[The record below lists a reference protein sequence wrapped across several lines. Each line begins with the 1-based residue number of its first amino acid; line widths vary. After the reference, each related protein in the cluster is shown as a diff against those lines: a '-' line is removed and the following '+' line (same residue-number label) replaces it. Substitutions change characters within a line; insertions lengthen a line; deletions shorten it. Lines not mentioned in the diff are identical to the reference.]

1 MRTAIEI
8 KQIHILLSVVAC
20 MFLSLCVHE
29 SRAQVFILTN
39 DQQLRDLANSPEK
52 EIDNTTGIN
61 KSKMSLKQAVEQAK
75 SWHSDQI
82 VIAFDEFFRQY
93 RDDKNTERKLTP
105 DMDEYVNCIAKI
117 SNYTTK
123 NAGAGLQ
130 LSLLS
135 PLELGQAY
143 RNQTGNTGKWA
154 AFKVGMRNA
163 QTGKFSIQ
171 MWQQTLWTNNKGT
184 TPVKLGAVKAY
195 AFKGKQVDKT
205 KIAVNPD
212 DIRELKNV
220 EYEVLDTAGPENGT
234 IPQQRLRI
242 YGEEDRLKGYDNV
255 LVILEYETQEIDYFA
270 DDALPFLKKLLKKYH
285 DAGVDLRS
293 LYCDEMHIQQ
303 DWIYFAHQ
311 EDGQFNE
318 RFYTNGMGRM
328 LAQKTGMPFDL
339 RYMLYFVN
347 QPLIYKPTVEAI
359 LNVEYVLG
367 EKPEDIQRTYLM
379 RDNYYRLLNN
389 HVVDLFVEAK
399 HYGEK
404 LFNREFR
411 TGAHASWAESPTIDK
426 WESPDNT
433 YSVNYEYT
441 PNYLWG
447 NTVHQAS
454 AACYDYFKWCDYLQ
468 PTGNDFCECGWLD
481 RNYYGAAMAA
491 SIGVINKY
499 PNAYA
504 AAWGMPAASYER
516 RMAINYAYGC
526 DPPAN
531 IRLITDGVH
540 RDIDVLMLYPM
551 NLVAVDPRFGSWMTQ
566 YGYANYLTSDM
577 MLKMGTITP
586 QGKIRVKEK
595 EYGTLVVLY
604 EPLPEQG
611 ELDFI
616 EKFLNAGGKVLWMS
630 APPMLDKGG
639 NNCSAQWQRI
649 FGAKSNYN
657 SANGKAA
664 SGKIVKF
671 TGLMKDVEP
680 QTILTDFVVDR
691 IFPVVNENSEVAAT
705 CNGEVIGTVRDFPNN
720 GRACFMGCRL
730 RDDQSRSLGY
740 ESRNMFEVL
749 NYLGAY
755 PASGTFKNRND
766 NPSFLSRT
774 GDYFV
779 SSFPNGTTMV
789 VNHYRTHVE
798 NWDGNFSR
806 NPEYDAEIL
815 KNNPLPTDTIKLYNA
830 AINGHIVSYTG
841 RLSMGFNVKNKR
853 LCSFYG
859 QQCNEITVDG
869 TKYIFS
875 AGKLND
881 ITFGPVNGDLT
892 HYNLYANGAE
902 RIEIPVPQTVNGA
915 KVTVDG
921 NEISVSVKRGTLVVN
936 LKPEQY
942 GHLVD
947 IHFTNAR

>member
-1 MRTAIEI
+1 
-8 KQIHILLSVVAC
+8 
-20 MFLSLCVHE
+20 
-29 SRAQVFILTN
+29 
-39 DQQLRDLANSPEK
+39 
-52 EIDNTTGIN
+52 
-61 KSKMSLKQAVEQAK
+61 
-75 SWHSDQI
+75 
-82 VIAFDEFFRQY
+82 
-93 RDDKNTERKLTP
+93 
-105 DMDEYVNCIAKI
+105 
-117 SNYTTK
+117 
-123 NAGAGLQ
+123 
-130 LSLLS
+130 
-135 PLELGQAY
+135 
-143 RNQTGNTGKWA
+143 
-154 AFKVGMRNA
+154 
-163 QTGKFSIQ
+163 
-171 MWQQTLWTNNKGT
+171 
-184 TPVKLGAVKAY
+184 
-195 AFKGKQVDKT
+195 
-205 KIAVNPD
+205 
-212 DIRELKNV
+212 
-220 EYEVLDTAGPENGT
+220 
-234 IPQQRLRI
+234 
-242 YGEEDRLKGYDNV
+242 
-255 LVILEYETQEIDYFA
+255 
-270 DDALPFLKKLLKKYH
+270 
-285 DAGVDLRS
+285 
-293 LYCDEMHIQQ
+293 
-303 DWIYFAHQ
+303 
-311 EDGQFNE
+311 
-318 RFYTNGMGRM
+318 MGRM

-740 ESRNMFEVL
+740 ESCNMFEVL

-915 KVTVDG
+915 KATVDG

>member
-1 MRTAIEI
+1 
-8 KQIHILLSVVAC
+8 
-20 MFLSLCVHE
+20 
-29 SRAQVFILTN
+29 
-39 DQQLRDLANSPEK
+39 
-52 EIDNTTGIN
+52 
-61 KSKMSLKQAVEQAK
+61 
-75 SWHSDQI
+75 
-82 VIAFDEFFRQY
+82 
-93 RDDKNTERKLTP
+93 
-105 DMDEYVNCIAKI
+105 
-117 SNYTTK
+117 
-123 NAGAGLQ
+123 
-130 LSLLS
+130 
-135 PLELGQAY
+135 
-143 RNQTGNTGKWA
+143 
-154 AFKVGMRNA
+154 
-163 QTGKFSIQ
+163 
-171 MWQQTLWTNNKGT
+171 
-184 TPVKLGAVKAY
+184 
-195 AFKGKQVDKT
+195 
-205 KIAVNPD
+205 
-212 DIRELKNV
+212 
-220 EYEVLDTAGPENGT
+220 
-234 IPQQRLRI
+234 
-242 YGEEDRLKGYDNV
+242 
-255 LVILEYETQEIDYFA
+255 
-270 DDALPFLKKLLKKYH
+270 
-285 DAGVDLRS
+285 
-293 LYCDEMHIQQ
+293 MHIQQ

-318 RFYTNGMGRM
+318 RFYTDGMGRM

-830 AINGHIVSYTG
+830 VINEHIVSYTG

-915 KVTVDG
+915 KATVDG

>member
-1 MRTAIEI
+1 M
-8 KQIHILLSVVAC
+8 
-20 MFLSLCVHE
+20 
-29 SRAQVFILTN
+29 
-39 DQQLRDLANSPEK
+39 
-52 EIDNTTGIN
+52 
-61 KSKMSLKQAVEQAK
+61 
-75 SWHSDQI
+75 
-82 VIAFDEFFRQY
+82 
-93 RDDKNTERKLTP
+93 
-105 DMDEYVNCIAKI
+105 
-117 SNYTTK
+117 
-123 NAGAGLQ
+123 AGA
-130 LSLLS
+130 
-135 PLELGQAY
+135 
-143 RNQTGNTGKWA
+143 
-154 AFKVGMRNA
+154 
-163 QTGKFSIQ
+163 
-171 MWQQTLWTNNKGT
+171 

-318 RFYTNGMGRM
+318 RFYTDGMGRM

-915 KVTVDG
+915 KATVDG

>member
-1 MRTAIEI
+1 M
-8 KQIHILLSVVAC
+8 
-20 MFLSLCVHE
+20 
-29 SRAQVFILTN
+29 
-39 DQQLRDLANSPEK
+39 
-52 EIDNTTGIN
+52 
-61 KSKMSLKQAVEQAK
+61 
-75 SWHSDQI
+75 
-82 VIAFDEFFRQY
+82 
-93 RDDKNTERKLTP
+93 
-105 DMDEYVNCIAKI
+105 
-117 SNYTTK
+117 
-123 NAGAGLQ
+123 
-130 LSLLS
+130 
-135 PLELGQAY
+135 
-143 RNQTGNTGKWA
+143 
-154 AFKVGMRNA
+154 
-163 QTGKFSIQ
+163 
-171 MWQQTLWTNNKGT
+171 
-184 TPVKLGAVKAY
+184 
-195 AFKGKQVDKT
+195 
-205 KIAVNPD
+205 
-212 DIRELKNV
+212 
-220 EYEVLDTAGPENGT
+220 
-234 IPQQRLRI
+234 
-242 YGEEDRLKGYDNV
+242 
-255 LVILEYETQEIDYFA
+255 
-270 DDALPFLKKLLKKYH
+270 
-285 DAGVDLRS
+285 RS

-318 RFYTNGMGRM
+318 RFYTDGMGRM

-433 YSVNYEYT
+433 YSINYEYT

-531 IRLITDGVH
+531 IRLITDGAH

-915 KVTVDG
+915 KATVDG
-921 NEISVSVKRGTLVVN
+921 NEISVSVKRGTLAVN

>member
-1 MRTAIEI
+1 MRTAIVI
-8 KQIHILLSVVAC
+8 KQIHILLYVVAC

-105 DMDEYVNCIAKI
+105 DMDEYVDCIAKI

-171 MWQQTLWTNNKGT
+171 MWQQTLWTNNKGA

-242 YGEEDRLKGYDNV
+242 YGKEDGLKGYDNV

-270 DDALPFLKKLLKKYH
+270 DDALPFLKRLLKKYH

-318 RFYTNGMGRM
+318 RFYTDGMGRM

-347 QPLIYKPTVEAI
+347 QPLIYKPTVESI

-468 PTGNDFCECGWLD
+468 PTGNDFCECSWLD

-491 SIGVINKY
+491 SIGELQTNI
-499 PNAYA
+499 PTP
-504 AAWGMPAASYER
+504 MPQLGECLR
-516 RMAINYAYGC
+516 RVM
-526 DPPAN
+526 
-531 IRLITDGVH
+531 
-540 RDIDVLMLYPM
+540 
-551 NLVAVDPRFGSWMTQ
+551 
-566 YGYANYLTSDM
+566 
-577 MLKMGTITP
+577 
-586 QGKIRVKEK
+586 
-595 EYGTLVVLY
+595 
-604 EPLPEQG
+604 
-611 ELDFI
+611 
-616 EKFLNAGGKVLWMS
+616 
-630 APPMLDKGG
+630 
-639 NNCSAQWQRI
+639 
-649 FGAKSNYN
+649 
-657 SANGKAA
+657 
-664 SGKIVKF
+664 
-671 TGLMKDVEP
+671 
-680 QTILTDFVVDR
+680 
-691 IFPVVNENSEVAAT
+691 
-705 CNGEVIGTVRDFPNN
+705 NGEW
-720 GRACFMGCRL
+720 L
-730 RDDQSRSLGY
+730 
-740 ESRNMFEVL
+740 
-749 NYLGAY
+749 
-755 PASGTFKNRND
+755 
-766 NPSFLSRT
+766 
-774 GDYFV
+774 
-779 SSFPNGTTMV
+779 
-789 VNHYRTHVE
+789 
-798 NWDGNFSR
+798 
-806 NPEYDAEIL
+806 
-815 KNNPLPTDTIKLYNA
+815 
-830 AINGHIVSYTG
+830 
-841 RLSMGFNVKNKR
+841 
-853 LCSFYG
+853 
-859 QQCNEITVDG
+859 
-869 TKYIFS
+869 
-875 AGKLND
+875 
-881 ITFGPVNGDLT
+881 
-892 HYNLYANGAE
+892 
-902 RIEIPVPQTVNGA
+902 
-915 KVTVDG
+915 
-921 NEISVSVKRGTLVVN
+921 
-936 LKPEQY
+936 
-942 GHLVD
+942 
-947 IHFTNAR
+947 

>member
-171 MWQQTLWTNNKGT
+171 MWQQTLWTNNKGA
-184 TPVKLGAVKAY
+184 TPVKLGAVKVY
-195 AFKGKQVDKT
+195 AFKGKQVGKT

-242 YGEEDRLKGYDNV
+242 YGEEDGLKGYDNV

-270 DDALPFLKKLLKKYH
+270 DDALPFLKNLLKKYH

-318 RFYTNGMGRM
+318 RFYTDGMGRM

-577 MLKMGTITP
+577 MLKLGTITP

-671 TGLMKDVEP
+671 TGLMKGVEP

-915 KVTVDG
+915 KATVDG

>member
-1 MRTAIEI
+1 
-8 KQIHILLSVVAC
+8 
-20 MFLSLCVHE
+20 
-29 SRAQVFILTN
+29 
-39 DQQLRDLANSPEK
+39 
-52 EIDNTTGIN
+52 
-61 KSKMSLKQAVEQAK
+61 
-75 SWHSDQI
+75 
-82 VIAFDEFFRQY
+82 
-93 RDDKNTERKLTP
+93 
-105 DMDEYVNCIAKI
+105 
-117 SNYTTK
+117 
-123 NAGAGLQ
+123 
-130 LSLLS
+130 
-135 PLELGQAY
+135 
-143 RNQTGNTGKWA
+143 
-154 AFKVGMRNA
+154 
-163 QTGKFSIQ
+163 
-171 MWQQTLWTNNKGT
+171 
-184 TPVKLGAVKAY
+184 
-195 AFKGKQVDKT
+195 
-205 KIAVNPD
+205 
-212 DIRELKNV
+212 
-220 EYEVLDTAGPENGT
+220 
-234 IPQQRLRI
+234 
-242 YGEEDRLKGYDNV
+242 
-255 LVILEYETQEIDYFA
+255 
-270 DDALPFLKKLLKKYH
+270 
-285 DAGVDLRS
+285 
-293 LYCDEMHIQQ
+293 
-303 DWIYFAHQ
+303 
-311 EDGQFNE
+311 
-318 RFYTNGMGRM
+318 
-328 LAQKTGMPFDL
+328 
-339 RYMLYFVN
+339 
-347 QPLIYKPTVEAI
+347 
-359 LNVEYVLG
+359 
-367 EKPEDIQRTYLM
+367 
-379 RDNYYRLLNN
+379 
-389 HVVDLFVEAK
+389 
-399 HYGEK
+399 
-404 LFNREFR
+404 
-411 TGAHASWAESPTIDK
+411 
-426 WESPDNT
+426 
-433 YSVNYEYT
+433 
-441 PNYLWG
+441 
-447 NTVHQAS
+447 
-454 AACYDYFKWCDYLQ
+454 
-468 PTGNDFCECGWLD
+468 
-481 RNYYGAAMAA
+481 MAA

-566 YGYANYLTSDM
+566 YGYANYLTNDM

-630 APPMLDKGG
+630 APPMLDKGE

-902 RIEIPVPQTVNGA
+902 KIEIPVPQTVNGA
-915 KVTVDG
+915 KATVDG
-921 NEISVSVKRGTLVVN
+921 NEIPVSVKRGTLAVN

>member
-1 MRTAIEI
+1 
-8 KQIHILLSVVAC
+8 
-20 MFLSLCVHE
+20 
-29 SRAQVFILTN
+29 
-39 DQQLRDLANSPEK
+39 
-52 EIDNTTGIN
+52 
-61 KSKMSLKQAVEQAK
+61 
-75 SWHSDQI
+75 
-82 VIAFDEFFRQY
+82 
-93 RDDKNTERKLTP
+93 
-105 DMDEYVNCIAKI
+105 
-117 SNYTTK
+117 
-123 NAGAGLQ
+123 
-130 LSLLS
+130 
-135 PLELGQAY
+135 
-143 RNQTGNTGKWA
+143 
-154 AFKVGMRNA
+154 
-163 QTGKFSIQ
+163 
-171 MWQQTLWTNNKGT
+171 
-184 TPVKLGAVKAY
+184 
-195 AFKGKQVDKT
+195 
-205 KIAVNPD
+205 
-212 DIRELKNV
+212 
-220 EYEVLDTAGPENGT
+220 
-234 IPQQRLRI
+234 
-242 YGEEDRLKGYDNV
+242 
-255 LVILEYETQEIDYFA
+255 
-270 DDALPFLKKLLKKYH
+270 
-285 DAGVDLRS
+285 
-293 LYCDEMHIQQ
+293 
-303 DWIYFAHQ
+303 
-311 EDGQFNE
+311 
-318 RFYTNGMGRM
+318 
-328 LAQKTGMPFDL
+328 
-339 RYMLYFVN
+339 
-347 QPLIYKPTVEAI
+347 
-359 LNVEYVLG
+359 
-367 EKPEDIQRTYLM
+367 
-379 RDNYYRLLNN
+379 
-389 HVVDLFVEAK
+389 
-399 HYGEK
+399 
-404 LFNREFR
+404 
-411 TGAHASWAESPTIDK
+411 
-426 WESPDNT
+426 
-433 YSVNYEYT
+433 
-441 PNYLWG
+441 
-447 NTVHQAS
+447 
-454 AACYDYFKWCDYLQ
+454 
-468 PTGNDFCECGWLD
+468 
-481 RNYYGAAMAA
+481 MAA

-705 CNGEVIGTVRDFPNN
+705 CNGEAIGTVRDFPNN

-815 KNNPLPTDTIKLYNA
+815 KNNPLPNDTIKLYNA

-915 KVTVDG
+915 KATVDG

>member
-1 MRTAIEI
+1 MRTAFEI
-8 KQIHILLSVVAC
+8 KQFHILLSVVAC

-61 KSKMSLKQAVEQAK
+61 ISKMSLKQAVEQAK

-123 NAGAGLQ
+123 NAGA
-130 LSLLS
+130 
-135 PLELGQAY
+135 
-143 RNQTGNTGKWA
+143 
-154 AFKVGMRNA
+154 
-163 QTGKFSIQ
+163 
-171 MWQQTLWTNNKGT
+171 
-184 TPVKLGAVKAY
+184 
-195 AFKGKQVDKT
+195 
-205 KIAVNPD
+205 
-212 DIRELKNV
+212 
-220 EYEVLDTAGPENGT
+220 
-234 IPQQRLRI
+234 
-242 YGEEDRLKGYDNV
+242 
-255 LVILEYETQEIDYFA
+255 
-270 DDALPFLKKLLKKYH
+270 
-285 DAGVDLRS
+285 DLRS

-318 RFYTNGMGRM
+318 RFYTDGMGRM

-705 CNGEVIGTVRDFPNN
+705 CNGEVIGTARDFPNN

-749 NYLGAY
+749 NYLGTY

-902 RIEIPVPQTVNGA
+902 RIEIPIPQTVNGA
-915 KVTVDG
+915 KATVDG
-921 NEISVSVKRGTLVVN
+921 NEISVSVKRGTLIVN

>member
-52 EIDNTTGIN
+52 EIDNTTGIS

-171 MWQQTLWTNNKGT
+171 MWQQTLWTNNKGA

-242 YGEEDRLKGYDNV
+242 YGEEDGLKGYDNV
-255 LVILEYETQEIDYFA
+255 LVIQ
-270 DDALPFLKKLLKKYH
+270 
-285 DAGVDLRS
+285 
-293 LYCDEMHIQQ
+293 
-303 DWIYFAHQ
+303 
-311 EDGQFNE
+311 
-318 RFYTNGMGRM
+318 
-328 LAQKTGMPFDL
+328 
-339 RYMLYFVN
+339 
-347 QPLIYKPTVEAI
+347 
-359 LNVEYVLG
+359 
-367 EKPEDIQRTYLM
+367 
-379 RDNYYRLLNN
+379 
-389 HVVDLFVEAK
+389 
-399 HYGEK
+399 
-404 LFNREFR
+404 
-411 TGAHASWAESPTIDK
+411 
-426 WESPDNT
+426 
-433 YSVNYEYT
+433 
-441 PNYLWG
+441 
-447 NTVHQAS
+447 
-454 AACYDYFKWCDYLQ
+454 
-468 PTGNDFCECGWLD
+468 
-481 RNYYGAAMAA
+481 
-491 SIGVINKY
+491 
-499 PNAYA
+499 
-504 AAWGMPAASYER
+504 
-516 RMAINYAYGC
+516 
-526 DPPAN
+526 
-531 IRLITDGVH
+531 
-540 RDIDVLMLYPM
+540 
-551 NLVAVDPRFGSWMTQ
+551 
-566 YGYANYLTSDM
+566 
-577 MLKMGTITP
+577 
-586 QGKIRVKEK
+586 

-705 CNGEVIGTVRDFPNN
+705 CNGEAIGTVRDFPNN

-915 KVTVDG
+915 KATVDG

>member
-8 KQIHILLSVVAC
+8 KQVHILLSVVAC

-242 YGEEDRLKGYDNV
+242 YGEEDGLKGYDNV

-318 RFYTNGMGRM
+318 RFYTDGMGRM

-630 APPMLDKGG
+630 APPMLDKGW

-830 AINGHIVSYTG
+830 TINGHIVSYTG

-915 KVTVDG
+915 KATVDG

>member
-1 MRTAIEI
+1 
-8 KQIHILLSVVAC
+8 
-20 MFLSLCVHE
+20 
-29 SRAQVFILTN
+29 
-39 DQQLRDLANSPEK
+39 
-52 EIDNTTGIN
+52 
-61 KSKMSLKQAVEQAK
+61 
-75 SWHSDQI
+75 
-82 VIAFDEFFRQY
+82 
-93 RDDKNTERKLTP
+93 
-105 DMDEYVNCIAKI
+105 
-117 SNYTTK
+117 
-123 NAGAGLQ
+123 
-130 LSLLS
+130 
-135 PLELGQAY
+135 
-143 RNQTGNTGKWA
+143 
-154 AFKVGMRNA
+154 
-163 QTGKFSIQ
+163 
-171 MWQQTLWTNNKGT
+171 
-184 TPVKLGAVKAY
+184 
-195 AFKGKQVDKT
+195 
-205 KIAVNPD
+205 
-212 DIRELKNV
+212 
-220 EYEVLDTAGPENGT
+220 
-234 IPQQRLRI
+234 
-242 YGEEDRLKGYDNV
+242 
-255 LVILEYETQEIDYFA
+255 
-270 DDALPFLKKLLKKYH
+270 
-285 DAGVDLRS
+285 
-293 LYCDEMHIQQ
+293 
-303 DWIYFAHQ
+303 
-311 EDGQFNE
+311 
-318 RFYTNGMGRM
+318 
-328 LAQKTGMPFDL
+328 
-339 RYMLYFVN
+339 
-347 QPLIYKPTVEAI
+347 
-359 LNVEYVLG
+359 
-367 EKPEDIQRTYLM
+367 
-379 RDNYYRLLNN
+379 
-389 HVVDLFVEAK
+389 
-399 HYGEK
+399 
-404 LFNREFR
+404 
-411 TGAHASWAESPTIDK
+411 
-426 WESPDNT
+426 
-433 YSVNYEYT
+433 
-441 PNYLWG
+441 
-447 NTVHQAS
+447 
-454 AACYDYFKWCDYLQ
+454 
-468 PTGNDFCECGWLD
+468 
-481 RNYYGAAMAA
+481 
-491 SIGVINKY
+491 
-499 PNAYA
+499 
-504 AAWGMPAASYER
+504 
-516 RMAINYAYGC
+516 
-526 DPPAN
+526 
-531 IRLITDGVH
+531 
-540 RDIDVLMLYPM
+540 MLYPM

-915 KVTVDG
+915 KATVDG

>member
-1 MRTAIEI
+1 MRTAIVI
-8 KQIHILLSVVAC
+8 KQIHILLYVVAC

-171 MWQQTLWTNNKGT
+171 MWQQTLWTNNKGAT
-184 TPVKLGAVKAY
+184 LVKLGAVKAY

-433 YSVNYEYT
+433 YSINYEYT

-595 EYGTLVVLY
+595 KYGTLVVLY

-915 KVTVDG
+915 KATVDG

>member
-1 MRTAIEI
+1 MRTAIVI
-8 KQIHILLSVVAC
+8 KQIHILLYVVAC

-105 DMDEYVNCIAKI
+105 DMDEYVNCIAQI
-117 SNYTTK
+117 S
-123 NAGAGLQ
+123 
-130 LSLLS
+130 
-135 PLELGQAY
+135 
-143 RNQTGNTGKWA
+143 
-154 AFKVGMRNA
+154 
-163 QTGKFSIQ
+163 I
-171 MWQQTLWTNNKGT
+171 
-184 TPVKLGAVKAY
+184 TPPRM
-195 AFKGKQVDKT
+195 Q
-205 KIAVNPD
+205 
-212 DIRELKNV
+212 
-220 EYEVLDTAGPENGT
+220 
-234 IPQQRLRI
+234 
-242 YGEEDRLKGYDNV
+242 
-255 LVILEYETQEIDYFA
+255 
-270 DDALPFLKKLLKKYH
+270 
-285 DAGVDLRS
+285 GVDLRS

-318 RFYTNGMGRM
+318 RFYTDGMGRM

-915 KVTVDG
+915 KATVDG

>member
-8 KQIHILLSVVAC
+8 KQFHILLSVVAC

-105 DMDEYVNCIAKI
+105 DMDEYVNCIAQI

-171 MWQQTLWTNNKGT
+171 MWQQTLWTNNKGAT
-184 TPVKLGAVKAY
+184 HVKLGAVKAY

-318 RFYTNGMGRM
+318 RFYTDGMGRM

-347 QPLIYKPTVEAI
+347 QPLIYKPTVEAT

-915 KVTVDG
+915 KATVDG

>member
-105 DMDEYVNCIAKI
+105 DMDEYVNCIAQI

-123 NAGAGLQ
+123 NAGVGLQ

-171 MWQQTLWTNNKGT
+171 MWQQTLWTNNKGA
-184 TPVKLGAVKAY
+184 TPVKLGTVKAY

-242 YGEEDRLKGYDNV
+242 YGEEDGLKGYDNV

-270 DDALPFLKKLLKKYH
+270 DDALPFLKNLLKKYH

-318 RFYTNGMGRM
+318 RFYTDGMGRM

-705 CNGEVIGTVRDFPNN
+705 CNREVIGTVRDFPNN

-915 KVTVDG
+915 KATVDG